1 MLRETF
7 AKELRHLQDEI
18 LRMGSEVEE
27 NLLKAVEA
35 LTRRDLNASER
46 LVQADKWFNQRRID
60 IGHEAF
66 GIIATQQPIA
76 GDLRLIAATL
86 EIAGELERIHDYVKG
101 IGNISLMIGETAVP
115 IELAQHLPQMSE
127 KARTMLHRS
136 LDAYTERNAN
146 LAYET
151 ILSDDAV
158 DKLYNKTYRAVVG
171 YMADNPESFELAQRL
186 EWAGHNLER
195 AADRV
200 TNMCEWIIYLA
211 TGEYKQGKELL
222 RSFQK

>member
-115 IELAQHLPQMSE
+115 IELAQHLPQMAE

>member
-115 IELAQHLPQMSE
+115 IELAQHLPQMAE

-195 AADRV
+195 TADRV

>member
-1 MLRETF
+1 MLRETYT
-7 AKELRHLQDEI
+7 KELRNLQNEI

-35 LTRRDLNASER
+35 LVKRDFVLSEK

-60 IGHEAF
+60 IGNEAF
-66 GIIATQQPIA
+66 GVIATQQPIA

-115 IELAQHLPQMSE
+115 SQLTIHLPYMAE
-127 KARTMLHRS
+127 KARLMLHSS
-136 LDAYTERNAN
+136 LVAFTERNAQ
-146 LAYET
+146 LASE
-151 ILSDDAV
+151 IIKSDEDV
-158 DKLYNKTYRAVVG
+158 DNLYNETYRAVMI
-171 YMADNPESFELAQRL
+171 YMADNNEAFELAQRL
-186 EWAGHNLER
+186 EWAAHNLER

-200 TNMCEWIIYLA
+200 TNICEWVVYLA
-211 TGEYKQGKELL
+211 TGKYEQ
-222 RSFQK
+222 S

>member
-86 EIAGELERIHDYVKG
+86 EIAQAG
-101 IGNISLMIGETAVP
+101 
-115 IELAQHLPQMSE
+115 
-127 KARTMLHRS
+127 
-136 LDAYTERNAN
+136 
-146 LAYET
+146 
-151 ILSDDAV
+151 V
-158 DKLYNKTYRAVVG
+158 DV
-171 YMADNPESFELAQRL
+171 
-186 EWAGHNLER
+186 
-195 AADRV
+195 AADADHFEIRARAQQV
-200 TNMCEWIIYLA
+200 GDPTGGPGSHPCARGQIIQA
-211 TGEYKQGKELL
+211 V
-222 RSFQK
+222 S

>member
-1 MLRETF
+1 MLRETYI
-7 AKELRHLQDEI
+7 KELRHLQDEI
-18 LRMGSEVEE
+18 LRMGSEAEE
-27 NLLKAVEA
+27 NLLKVVEA
-35 LTRRDLNASER
+35 LTKRDLTQSEKM
-46 LVQADKWFNQRRID
+46 VQADKWFNQRRID

-101 IGNISLMIGETAVP
+101 IGNISLMIGAVEVPAELVVHMP
-115 IELAQHLPQMSE
+115 IMAE
-127 KARTMLHRS
+127 KARFMLHRA
-136 LDAYTERNAN
+136 LDAFMERNAQ

-151 ILSDDAV
+151 IKSDDEV
-158 DKLYNKTYRAVVG
+158 DKLYNKTYRSVMS
-171 YMADNPESFELAQRL
+171 YMAVNAESFELAQRL
-186 EWAGHNLER
+186 EWAAHNLER

-200 TNMCEWIIYLA
+200 TNICEWVVYLA

-222 RSFQK
+222 RTFKK

>member
-1 MLRETF
+1 MLRETYT
-7 AKELRHLQDEI
+7 KELRNLQNEI

-35 LTRRDLNASER
+35 LVKRDFVLSEK

-60 IGHEAF
+60 IGIEAF
-66 GIIATQQPIA
+66 GVIATQQPIA

-115 IELAQHLPQMSE
+115 SQLTIHLPYMAE
-127 KARTMLHRS
+127 KARLMLHSS
-136 LDAYTERNAN
+136 LVAFTERNAQ
-146 LAYET
+146 LASK
-151 ILSDDAV
+151 IIKSDDDV
-158 DKLYNKTYRAVVG
+158 DNLYNETYRAVMI
-171 YMADNPESFELAQRL
+171 YMADNNEAFELAQRL
-186 EWAGHNLER
+186 EWAAHNLER

-200 TNMCEWIIYLA
+200 TNICEWVVYLA
-211 TGEYKQGKELL
+211 TGKYEQ
-222 RSFQK
+222 S